1 MHGLTV
7 YVQEGLPKKFCRF
20 LLMFS
25 TRFTSLSDLLLF
37 PLSITFFVF
46 VHGFFNSIS
55 SNIDEVLSINP
66 SVNVFVFED
75 FSVHHKDWF
84 TYSGGT
90 DLPGELCYIFLSQT
104 ALLRRLTFLRG
115 SQTMIVI
122 VLLFWTYFLLLT
134 LVFAL
139 QWLFLHWE
147 ILIMLLS
154 QFLWTFHKIHNRM
167 PHFIA

>member
-25 TRFTSLSDLLLF
+25 THFTSPSDLLLF

-46 VHGFFNSIS
+46 VHGFFYSIS
-55 SNIDEVLSINP
+55 SNIDKVLSINP

-75 FSVHHKDWF
+75 FSVHDKDWF
-84 TYSGGT
+84 TYPGGT

-115 SQTMIVI
+115 SQTMILI

-134 LVFAL
+134 LVFVL
-139 QWLFLHWE
+139 Q
-147 ILIMLLS
+147 
-154 QFLWTFHKIHNRM
+154 
-167 PHFIA
+167 